1 VKITKGYVK
10 GAKELSKALTELKTE
25 TPAATAAAM
34 YGAAQIIMVQAP
46 ENAPVLEGWLQS
58 GGYVTKPSASTTG
71 KASVDMGFGGPA
83 EDYLVRQHETH
94 KTKAGYFAR
103 AIMSEAKRAEAF
115 MAKFMAG
122 FFRTR
127 RFSMPE
133 KNVPETP
140 IEEKG
145 AVKPR

>member
-1 VKITKGYVK
+1 MKVTNNYVK
-10 GAKELSKALTELKTE
+10 GAKELTKALEELKTGAA
-25 TPAATAAAM
+25 PATAAAM
-34 YGAAQIIMVQAP
+34 YGAAQIIMVQAR

-58 GGYVTKPSASTTG
+58 GGYVTRPTATSAG

-94 KTKAGYFAR
+94 KTRSGYFAR

-115 MAKFMAG
+115 MTKFMAA

-140 IEEKG
+140 TEEKG
-145 AVKPR
+145 AVKS

>member
-1 VKITKGYVK
+1 MKITKNYVK
-10 GAKELSKALTELKTE
+10 GAKELSKALKEMQTK
-25 TPAATAAAM
+25 TPAASAAAM
-34 YGAAQIIMVQAP
+34 YGAAQIIMVQAR
-46 ENAPVLEGWLQS
+46 ENAPVLEGWLKS

-103 AIMSEAKRAEAF
+103 AIMSEAKRAESF
-115 MAKFMAG
+115 MAKFMAT

-127 RFSMPE
+127 LFSMPD
-133 KNVPETP
+133 KNVPESPT
-140 IEEKG
+140 EKKG